1 MGIGFAVNHKTSC
14 GSTATDSSHQSSS
27 APGAP
32 ASQPPLAGLNQEVR
46 DGRFAFVVT
55 SVDTAKTAHDPT
67 NPSIQQTAQG
77 TYVNVHLTVKNIGNR
92 PQTSFAD
99 NQRLWVGDRYFIP
112 DRMAAVWAGASNVRI
127 NPGSSI
133 TAVVSF
139 DVPDGTTGA
148 DTVELHDSALSS
160 GVKVIARP

>member
-55 SVDTAKTAHDPT
+55 SVYTAKTAHDPT

-133 TAVVSF
+133 TAAVSF